1 MIVIRDIEELEGE
14 KERGNCLNQQLVR
27 NSYKLDL
34 SGAKLIGAKVT
45 SKSKAQEERLIYI
58 DFFLYFFGS
67 ISRNDLITRFGI
79 KTASA
84 TRDITL
90 YREIM
95 PDNLEYDTAKKTY
108 KCSRQFKPRY
118 TYNVHHVLTCIA
130 HGFSSQ
136 HFHVQENALILCETP
151 QVLNNPNVDVVSI
164 ITRAIKQ
171 NRVVKMTYTKPVDVS
186 VVSLITR
193 EETNMV
199 HCIYTETV
207 EFVPFAFV
215 DNGFSWHVRGF
226 NRNEGEFQ
234 DNVLTRISKAS
245 MLDELPKKNETK
257 EFDNQWNRIVS
268 LELIPHPNMDNPR
281 AVIADYN
288 MIDGKKRVEMRAA
301 VAGYFLRLW
310 NVDCSKNRDLR
321 RVEPDGREIG
331 FEYQLCLRNLPALYD
346 VKNANLAPGYQEHD

>member
-1 MIVIRDIEELEGE
+1 MTTI
-14 KERGNCLNQQLVR
+14 
-27 NSYKLDL
+27 
-34 SGAKLIGAKVT
+34 
-45 SKSKAQEERLIYI
+45 AQEERLIYI

-67 ISRNDLITRFGI
+67 INRNDLMTRFKI
-79 KTASA
+79 KQAAA

-90 YREIM
+90 YRERM
-95 PDNLEYDTAKKTY
+95 PDNLEYDTVKKTY

-130 HGFSSQ
+130 HGFSAQ
-136 HFHVQENALILCETP
+136 HFHIQENALLLCETP

-171 NRVVKMTYTKPVDVS
+171 NCVVRMNYASIKDG
-186 VVSLITR
+186 
-193 EETNMV
+193 
-199 HCIYTETV
+199 HETV
-207 EFVPFAFV
+207 EFVPFALV
-215 DNGFSWHVRGF
+215 DNGLRWHVRGF
-226 NRNEGEFQ
+226 NRRKNEFR
-234 DNVLTRISKAS
+234 DHVLTRISEAS
-245 MLDELPKKNETK
+245 LLQVLPQKHESK
-257 EFDNQWNRIVS
+257 EFDHQWNRIVS

-321 RVEPDGREIG
+321 RVEPDGTEIG
-331 FEYQLCLRNLPALYD
+331 VEYQLCLGNLPALYD
-346 VKNANLAPGYQEHD
+346 VKNANLAPGYQK